1 LPVCIKK
8 VVTVEKFGMAQFA
21 VCLCYAGSIVPHRGW
36 SEGGVHDADINPP
49 LDEVLH
55 EFRLET
61 VLGANGYLRPGCAH
75 QLKPLQQEFFPQAN
89 SSTDDQR
96 TAETFRNSNRSNE
109 RSGVPLK
116 LSTGRRQRCASLAA
130 DKERAAKL
138 VFERVNARADRRL
151 ADVKPVSGA
160 DEAFP

>member
-1 LPVCIKK
+1 
-8 VVTVEKFGMAQFA
+8 
-21 VCLCYAGSIVPHRGW
+21 
-36 SEGGVHDADINPP
+36 
-49 LDEVLH
+49 LH

-61 VLGANGYLRPGCAH
+61 VLGANGILRPGCAH
-75 QLKPLQQEFFPQAN
+75 QEFFPQAN

-109 RSGVPLK
+109 RSGVPLN
-116 LSTGRRQRCASLAA
+116 LSTGRRQRCASRAA

-151 ADVKPVSGA
+151 ADVKPVRGA
-160 DEAFP
+160 DEAFS

>member
-1 LPVCIKK
+1 
-8 VVTVEKFGMAQFA
+8 
-21 VCLCYAGSIVPHRGW
+21 
-36 SEGGVHDADINPP
+36 
-49 LDEVLH
+49 LH
-55 EFRLET
+55 EFRLDT

-96 TAETFRNSNRSNE
+96 TAETFRDSNRSNE

-116 LSTGRRQRCASLAA
+116 LSTGRRQRCTSLAA
-130 DKERAAKL
+130 DKERAAKF

-160 DEAFP
+160 DEAFS